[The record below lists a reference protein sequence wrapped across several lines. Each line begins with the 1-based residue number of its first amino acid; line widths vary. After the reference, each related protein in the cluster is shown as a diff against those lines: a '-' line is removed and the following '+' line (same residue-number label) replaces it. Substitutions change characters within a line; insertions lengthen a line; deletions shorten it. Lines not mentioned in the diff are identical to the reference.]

1 MELNVY
7 APRHLTYVI
16 LIIIIIII
24 IIIIPFVVTV
34 PSPNL
39 AL

>member
-24 IIIIPFVVTV
+24 IIPFVVTV